1 MAGRCGGRCNG
12 SNKDVRLERVK
23 KVKTVK
29 KAALTAGLQKKK
41 KNRVHISVAMKKRD
55 KILSRKD
62 KQRHTRLK

>member
-1 MAGRCGGRCNG
+1 MSEEGEDGEEGGADGRP
-12 SNKDVRLERVK
+12 V
-23 KVKTVK
+23 
-29 KAALTAGLQKKK
+29 KKK